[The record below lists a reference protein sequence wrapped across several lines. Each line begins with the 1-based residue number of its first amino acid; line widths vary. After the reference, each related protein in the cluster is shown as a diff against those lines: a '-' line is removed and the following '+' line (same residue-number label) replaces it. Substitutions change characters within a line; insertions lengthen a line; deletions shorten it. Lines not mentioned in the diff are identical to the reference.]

1 MANLESYKNV
11 WVFAEQRQGKLM
23 NVALEL
29 VGEGHKLSRE
39 ISDKTKVC
47 AVLVGNKV
55 DHLADELFAYGADC
69 VYLLEDELL
78 AQYTTDGYAKAM
90 TDACSALPRWSHR
103 WAAPAILYNSCRRT
117 PRSFLHVLPL
127 SPNHFSLQ
135 LYCGHGTK
143 ILHRMMS
150 ARYSHM
156 IR

>member
-69 VYLLEDELL
+69 VYLLEDELRSTR
-78 AQYTTDGYAKAM
+78 QTAM
-90 TDACSALPRWSHR
+90 QKR
-103 WAAPAILYNSCRRT
+103 
-117 PRSFLHVLPL
+117 
-127 SPNHFSLQ
+127 
-135 LYCGHGTK
+135 
-143 ILHRMMS
+143 
-150 ARYSHM
+150 
-156 IR
+156 

>member
-90 TDACSALPRWSHR
+90 TDAINEYKPEIVLFGATHIGFLSSDLWYRFLPY
-103 WAAPAILYNSCRRT
+103 AQGNPGNSR
-117 PRSFLHVLPL
+117 
-127 SPNHFSLQ
+127 
-135 LYCGHGTK
+135 
-143 ILHRMMS
+143 
-150 ARYSHM
+150 
-156 IR
+156 

>member
-1 MANLESYKNV
+1 MYGSLQS
-11 WVFAEQRQGKLM
+11 RQGKLM

-90 TDACSALPRWSHR
+90 TDAINEYKPEIVLFGATHIGRDLAPRV
-103 WAAPAILYNSCRRT
+103 AARLNTGLTADCTRLDINVANSMDHLEANT
-117 PRSFLHVLPL
+117 TANL
-127 SPNHFSLQ
+127 
-135 LYCGHGTK
+135 K
-143 ILHRMMS
+143 
-150 ARYSHM
+150 
-156 IR
+156 